1 MWGQYRKIVSKYPAF
16 KDFKPFRTNNWVY
29 IQKLQENT
37 PPLEQKRGISMNFFF
52 YRPSNCLKSAKI
64 VELEGESG
72 SRKPI
77 FSNRPHNKKRL
88 TDGSNYVILY
98 PQNSNISYL
107 MLYPTSATNHEERE
121 ESCAHNTMSLIEYWG
136 RQMAS
141 L

>member
-1 MWGQYRKIVSKYPAF
+1 MWDLYRKIVLKYPAF
-16 KDFKPFRTNNWVY
+16 RAKAGYFHE
-29 IQKLQENT
+29 L
-37 PPLEQKRGISMNFFF
+37 FF

-136 RQMAS
+136 RQMVRFGCKNGS
-141 L
+141 LCYTKERKEMYGK